1 MRPQSVM
8 RTDGRAPCSGNAE
21 DRGRGPP
28 ASPARTPCTW
38 GRWTQWWELVFRPAR
53 RLCVSH
59 RARTQC
65 RGPEVPWATAARPPA
80 LRWPPRH
87 GPPKCA
93 GPGLRVVTCDHGAL
107 RVFAEQSAFQDHGD
121 ARHSGDS
128 NIFLSGDRSFPRT
141 FRFLIPRLLEGSMPV
156 PSEAALV
163 SVSDLLS
170 VNSLNIF
177 FMCLR
182 SLPGVFNILF

>member
-1 MRPQSVM
+1 MARCGRRASCGQTAEPRAAGTLRTAAEVRRLPQH
-8 RTDGRAPCSGNAE
+8 GLPAPG
-21 DRGRGPP
+21 
-28 ASPARTPCTW
+28 
-38 GRWTQWWELVFRPAR
+38 GRWTQWWELEFRPAR

-65 RGPEVPWATAARPPA
+65 RGPEAPWATAARPPA

-121 ARHSGDS
+121 AEAQR
-128 NIFLSGDRSFPRT
+128 
-141 FRFLIPRLLEGSMPV
+141 RFEHISLGRPV
-156 PSEAALV
+156 VSANLPLPDPS
-163 SVSDLLS
+163 SS
-170 VNSLNIF
+170 
-177 FMCLR
+177 
-182 SLPGVFNILF
+182 

>member
-1 MRPQSVM
+1 M

-38 GRWTQWWELVFRPAR
+38 GPLDAVLGTCVPPSTSFMCESPGTDTVQGPRGPVGDGRSAAGPALAPPAR
-53 RLCVSH
+53 
-59 RARTQC
+59 
-65 RGPEVPWATAARPPA
+65 
-80 LRWPPRH
+80 PR
-87 GPPKCA
+87 KCA
-93 GPGLRVVTCDHGAL
+93 RPGLRVVTCDHG
-107 RVFAEQSAFQDHGD
+107 RCVFSRNSQLSGTMATR
-121 ARHSGDS
+121 RHSGDS

-156 PSEAALV
+156 PSEAASV
-163 SVSDLLS
+163 SVSDLRS